1 MTTIAHGW
9 EIVSRHKIVDAVVV
23 LLVAV
28 ALAVVLALTLGNQ
41 SSASPG
47 GGNLG
52 NGYPSPNN
60 GPACHWTGKPTYC

>member
-23 LLVAV
+23 LFAAV
-28 ALAVVLALTLGNQ
+28 ALAVTLALVLGNQ
-41 SSASPG
+41 SSSAGPG
-47 GGNLG
+47 PTPG
-52 NGYPSPNN
+52 PSHNF